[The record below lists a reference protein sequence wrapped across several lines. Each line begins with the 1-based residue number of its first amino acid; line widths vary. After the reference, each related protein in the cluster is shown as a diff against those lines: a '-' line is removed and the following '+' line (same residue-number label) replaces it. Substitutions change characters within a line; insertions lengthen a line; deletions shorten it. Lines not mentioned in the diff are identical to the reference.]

1 MLKYKNFG
9 RKSLREIAEILEGK
23 GLHFGM
29 DVQSYMVEDE
39 TVVPTTAEE

>member
-1 MLKYKNFG
+1 M
-9 RKSLREIAEILEGK
+9 

-29 DVQSYMVEDE
+29 DVQSYMVEDD